1 MSSQPIPSISP
12 AEYLRVERLSPT
24 KHEYVDGEIFAMA
37 GGSFNHALLATR
49 LLASLSGALRVSG
62 CLVINSDLRVATGA
76 ARDDIYT
83 YPDLSIVCGEPQFL
97 DGNRDTLLNPV
108 VLVEVLSPSTAAYDR
123 GKKFERYRRIP
134 TLREYV
140 LLEQDRV
147 HAEIFTRQ
155 DDNSWVLRELN
166 NIAAMLPLRSV
177 DVEIPIAALYE
188 GVDFG
193 AADAADIPS
202 E

>member
-12 AEYLRVERLSPT
+12 AEYLREERLCPT

-37 GGSFNHALLATR
+37 GASAAHNAITFAASGLLYA
-49 LLASLSGALRVSG
+49 ALRGSKCRG
-62 CLVINSDLRVATGA
+62 FGSDLRVATGT

-97 DGNRDTLLNPV
+97 DANRDTLLNPV

-134 TLREYV
+134 SLQEYV

-155 DDNSWVLRELN
+155 DDNTWVLREFN
-166 NIAAMLPLRSV
+166 DPGTTLPLRAIG
-177 DVEIPIAALYE
+177 VELPLSALYE

-193 AADAADIPS
+193 AAES
-202 E
+202 EETSLQ

>member
-12 AEYLRVERLSPT
+12 AEYLREERLSAT

-37 GGSFNHALLATR
+37 GASAAHKAITFAASGLLYA
-49 LLASLSGALRVSG
+49 ALRGSKCRG
-62 CLVINSDLRVATGA
+62 FGSDLRVATGT

-97 DGNRDTLLNPV
+97 DANRDTLLNPV

-134 TLREYV
+134 SLQEYV

-155 DDNSWVLRELN
+155 DDNSWVLRELSDGS
-166 NIAAMLPLRSV
+166 AVLPLRAVS
-177 DVEIPIAALYE
+177 VEIPFGALYE

-193 AADAADIPS
+193 AAES
-202 E
+202 EESRPH

>member
-12 AEYLRVERLSPT
+12 TEYLREERLSPT

-37 GGSFNHALLATR
+37 GASVAHNSITFAASGLLYA
-49 LLASLSGALRVSG
+49 ALRGSTCRG
-62 CLVINSDLRVATGA
+62 FGSDLRVATGT

-97 DGNRDTLLNPV
+97 DGNRDTLLNPI
-108 VLVEVLSPSTAAYDR
+108 VLVELLSPTTAAYDR
-123 GKKFERYRRIP
+123 GKKFEKYRRIP
-134 TLREYV
+134 SLQEYV

-155 DDNSWVLRELN
+155 DDNSWALREFSGVD
-166 NIAAMLPLRSV
+166 AMLPLHSV
-177 DVEIPIAALYE
+177 GAQIPLAALYE
-188 GVDFG
+188 GVDF
-193 AADAADIPS
+193 AAAESS
-202 E
+202 EPPAE

>member
-12 AEYLRVERLSPT
+12 AEYLREERLSAT

-49 LLASLSGALRVSG
+49 LLSSLSGALRATG
-62 CLVINSDLRVATGA
+62 CLALNSDLRVATGT

-83 YPDLSIVCGEPQFL
+83 YPDLSIVCGEPRFL

-134 TLREYV
+134 SLQEYV

-155 DDNSWVLRELN
+155 DDNTWVLRELN
-166 NIAAMLPLRSV
+166 DVSAMLPLRSV
-177 DVEIPIAALYE
+177 SAEVPLAALYE
-188 GVDFG
+188 GVEFG
-193 AADAADIPS
+193 AADAANIPS